1 MDGGGSSIA
10 GDIDMGVR
18 LPKAATGSNRLH
30 KPFQPAPGRDF
41 GGVEETDA
49 KTRDFLARFLAV
61 ASGLA
66 VSVTGAHGLVT
77 GDYATVVAVWA
88 VAGPLVG
95 ALVTYYFGL
104 KRDDIG

>member
-1 MDGGGSSIA
+1 
-10 GDIDMGVR
+10 MGVR
-18 LPKAATGSNRLH
+18 RPNVATKSARMH

-41 GGVEETDA
+41 GSIEETDA
-49 KTRDFLARFLAV
+49 KTRDFLARFLAT
-61 ASGLA
+61 AAGTA
-66 VSVTGAHGLVT
+66 VLVTGVHSLVT

-88 VAGPLVG
+88 VVGPLVG